1 MSFNQKLT
9 PVTSATIRRWMILLL
24 GDRDS
29 EEFFLCPVSLSSVG
43 IMAYAM
49 VACGPALDPDSS
61 QRIPPGNYGYYRDRE
76 GRHTGHPPL
85 VNSPYRLA
93 TIELRL
99 VQMERDL
106 IEDFK
111 RHQFPLAT
119 EAGKVSARD
128 LGSCRFS
135 GDRENTVVAWI
146 IPPSIS
152 WETVDFAER
161 FDWDQT
167 EFTVD
172 DSYRILVLRKMGN
185 DQTLLPSHLTPHPQ
199 QTTAADNYLR
209 LHCRYTLNLMLLG
222 GDIGEDYPNSD
233 ILKAMERLGV
243 DHVGYGEYDPS
254 EMAPF
259 TDPRWETDLGK
270 AIMANVMQQRMV
282 MSLYESGRGYQS
294 EEDSEGDGSA
304 S

>member
-1 MSFNQKLT
+1 MSEDAFGHLLSEKSRVLERDTFIFLRVREKSQLFMSFNQKLT

-61 QRIPPGNYGYYRDRE
+61 QRIPPGNYGYYRDQAR
-76 GRHTGHPPL
+76 
-85 VNSPYRLA
+85 
-93 TIELRL
+93 
-99 VQMERDL
+99 
-106 IEDFK
+106 
-111 RHQFPLAT
+111 
-119 EAGKVSARD
+119 KVSARD
-128 LGSCRFS
+128 LGHCRFS
-135 GDRENTVVAWI
+135 GARENTVVAWI

-152 WETVDFAER
+152 WETVDFAEM

-167 EFTVD
+167 EFVNIDNLLTMHQN
-172 DSYRILVLRKMGN
+172 LRSHFYKNNFTMGN

-199 QTTAADNYLR
+199 QTTAADHYLR

-243 DHVGYGEYDPS
+243 NHVGYGEYDPA

-294 EEDSEGDGSA
+294 HEDSEADNSA